1 MALTMASPAA
11 ENGDTE
17 ELDTGVD
24 MAKLLV
30 PIPNTVLT
38 VIEEALRPLAQS
50 CLQPTLADSQLE
62 QDLAAFV
69 LQRQQQAKQ
78 RGRDADMELN
88 VLGIIKTFRRF
99 RPHPEACIFKSCM

>member
-50 CLQPTLADSQLE
+50 CLQPILADSQALEQDFADSQALE
-62 QDLAAFV
+62 QDLARRLASA
-69 LQRQQQAKQ
+69 RA
-78 RGRDADMELN
+78 G
-88 VLGIIKTFRRF
+88 LGGVCA
-99 RPHPEACIFKSCM
+99 P

>member
-50 CLQPTLADSQLE
+50 CLQPILADLQALE

-69 LQRQQQAKQ
+69 L
-78 RGRDADMELN
+78 L
-88 VLGIIKTFRRF
+88 
-99 RPHPEACIFKSCM
+99 RPFFSSWSLDEPV